1 MLRKPKTPIRVEE
14 SSESSDFQDI
24 PLDEQRRRTSARAQL
39 EEQRNPSRKCM
50 HRFFNMI
57 ALMTGVCGFLM
68 GLGQII
74 GMTYEDLDMISY
86 VLRAYILVLC
96 GLVALIE
103 AEWTSFIINSSIL
116 RVWVTRGLFYA
127 FIGVIGIQQ
136 NENVIDRDH
145 NQRILNKSPSLQF
158 IRVMAWIM
166 VGCGI
171 LYFGMGV
178 ACLQIYYN
186 RLRKDYEERCGRAV
200 HIRRA
205 TALLAEAEG
214 AV

>member
-1 MLRKPKTPIRVEE
+1 M
-14 SSESSDFQDI
+14 
-24 PLDEQRRRTSARAQL
+24 SAREQL
-39 EEQRNPSRKCM
+39 EEQRNPSRRCM

-86 VLRAYILVLC
+86 VLRVYILVLC
-96 GLVALIE
+96 GLVTLIE
-103 AEWTSFIINSSIL
+103 AEWTAFIINSSIL
-116 RVWVTRGLFYA
+116 RVWITRGLFYA
-127 FIGVIGIQQ
+127 FIGIIGIQQ
-136 NENVIDRDH
+136 NDNVIDRDDDR
-145 NQRILNKSPSLQF
+145 RILNKSPSLQF
-158 IRVMAWIM
+158 IRVVAWLM
-166 VGCGI
+166 VGCGL

-186 RLRKDYEERCGRAV
+186 RLRRDYEERRGRAV
-200 HIRRA
+200 HIRKA

-214 AV
+214 VV